1 MGTNPMAD
9 VLIKRRTLNTEKAPR
24 NPSTV
29 TLNSESLAIKM
40 PVSSFSSHGHRTW
53 KVAVCLACSTF
64 YPPDHFSILYSFSY
78 TSIIALDHMP
88 STVSSLGGLS
98 TAPSDAPLI
107 YGRLCTWL
115 AFASNAKCA
124 HCNLQLFQES
134 RGRPFTAQVS
144 QVFGLFSSDD
154 LALCSSSVTPSH
166 GHARPFSNYSSSQ
179 LSLSRMPLSN
189 HYLLCS
195 RSFSPMALTR
205 QFLGENFTR

>member
-1 MGTNPMAD
+1 MSCLLHILSSRPFLHPLFILLHQLHCIRPYAINCLLPWWAKHCP
-9 VLIKRRTLNTEKAPR
+9 LRTP
-24 NPSTV
+24 
-29 TLNSESLAIKM
+29 
-40 PVSSFSSHGHRTW
+40 
-53 KVAVCLACSTF
+53 
-64 YPPDHFSILYSFSY
+64 
-78 TSIIALDHMP
+78 
-88 STVSSLGGLS
+88 
-98 TAPSDAPLI
+98 PLI

-115 AFASNAKCA
+115 AFASNSKRA